1 MPTGGYGSHQHTPA
15 GNVAGDPSA
24 ATMDAPSSSAAMPA
38 GGSGPHQHTSAGNV
52 TDDLPTANAA
62 PSASAPSPPSAAAEG
77 VPAASAPAVQ
87 DDAGAEVAP
96 SGPQDPPVT
105 VEATPSGSQVP
116 AGGPEVAAL
125 PTAVADPTA
134 AIPSDAPPVVGVGGA
149 SGSVPPPTLEGPE
162 VILGRPLRSGVEPRA
177 TLTPLPQVL
186 THAHQVLHETEV
198 AIRRE
203 WKALET
209 EHQRA
214 GDWCSQLERRTKAA
228 SCQFASKRAELE
240 QEREDFKEDIWKVSD
255 REEEVTRKERSL
267 DKKKKHLDQKEE
279 AVTALYDKLKAYNA
293 VLEKQRDK
301 QAAAEAKLQ
310 KLQQELTDKARDIA
324 RVEGNLKAREAS
336 LAKRTTD
343 LTWQEEDLAFREE
356 MWARRNKLLDELELE
371 AEEKVK
377 RLEGKVRTLEEQ
389 VRQFQA
395 AQATQSAPGP
405 QAVEVMRKT
414 LDDLRVEQ
422 RAGAQRIA
430 AWAGE
435 ASTTLVPLGMS
446 PIPALVR
453 PTSISDMLPI
463 LDSAANRL
471 RHLDQVLGAR
481 LEAEGGRLC
490 RSAIEHV
497 LTCFRSHDP
506 TVSLGPVLAGPVAD
520 AEDAAREGVQDAVDA
535 VVRHF
540 QRDPVDDE

>member
-1 MPTGGYGSHQHTPA
+1 
-15 GNVAGDPSA
+15 
-24 ATMDAPSSSAAMPA
+24 
-38 GGSGPHQHTSAGNV
+38 
-52 TDDLPTANAA
+52 
-62 PSASAPSPPSAAAEG
+62 
-77 VPAASAPAVQ
+77 
-87 DDAGAEVAP
+87 
-96 SGPQDPPVT
+96 
-105 VEATPSGSQVP
+105 
-116 AGGPEVAAL
+116 
-125 PTAVADPTA
+125 
-134 AIPSDAPPVVGVGGA
+134 
-149 SGSVPPPTLEGPE
+149 
-162 VILGRPLRSGVEPRA
+162 
-177 TLTPLPQVL
+177 VL
-186 THAHQVLHETEV
+186 TRAHQALQETEA

-209 EHQRA
+209 EHQRLD
-214 GDWCSQLERRTKAA
+214 DWCSQLERRTKAT
-228 SCQFASKRAELE
+228 SCQFASERAELE
-240 QEREDFKEDIWKVSD
+240 QEREDLKEDIWKVSD

-267 DKKKKHLDQKEE
+267 ARKEKHLDQKEE
-279 AVTALYDKLKAYNA
+279 AVTALHDKLKAYNA

-310 KLQQELTDKARDIA
+310 KLQQELSDKASDIA

-377 RLEGKVRTLEEQ
+377 HLEGKVWTLEGQ

-405 QAVEVMRKT
+405 QAVEVLRKT
-414 LDDLRVEQ
+414 LDDLRAEQ
-422 RAGAQRIA
+422 RARAQHIA

-453 PTSISDMLPI
+453 SASITDALPI
-463 LDSAANRL
+463 LDSAADCL
-471 RHLDQVLGAR
+471 RRLDQVLGTH
-481 LEAEGGRLC
+481 LEAEGSRLC
-490 RSAIEHV
+490 RSAIEYV

-506 TVSLGPVLAGPVAD
+506 TVSLGRLLWVRWPTLKMLPGRRTRCCGRGGWALPAGSC
-520 AEDAAREGVQDAVDA
+520 
-535 VVRHF
+535 
-540 QRDPVDDE
+540 